1 MMRLAEIEAH
11 IGGMSEL
18 RDIVGAM
25 RSLAAMRVQEA
36 EQALRGIRRYAEM
49 MLAAIGAGLLL
60 VPGPAAE
67 TRPERR
73 RRALI
78 LCMSELGFVG
88 EFNTRLADAA
98 KAAIEPEDQ
107 LFILGGRG
115 TELAIE
121 HGLQIAWSA
130 PIATRPRGAPETVH
144 VLADELYRRIA
155 QSGISRVEAMFG
167 RNSGGVPAVQRQL
180 LLPLDLAADAAIQ
193 RRQPPLHNLV
203 PRVLLEKLTAEYVSA
218 RLTEAVVESIA
229 AENAARFA
237 AMDSAHD
244 NVAKKLAQLH
254 RSVHL
259 ARQDEITTELLD
271 LITGAEAQASE

>member
-1 MMRLAEIEAH
+1 
-11 IGGMSEL
+11 
-18 RDIVGAM
+18 M

-36 EQALRGIRRYAEM
+36 EHALCGIRRYAEM

-60 VPGPAAE
+60 VPEPAAG
-67 TRPERR
+67 THPERR

-107 LFILGGRG
+107 LFILGSRG
-115 TELAIE
+115 AELAIE

-167 RNSGGVPAVQRQL
+167 RHSGGVPAVQRQL
-180 LLPLDLAADAAIQ
+180 LLPLDLAAFAAIQ
-193 RRQPPLHNLV
+193 RGLHFTTSPPACFS
-203 PRVLLEKLTAEYVSA
+203 K
-218 RLTEAVVESIA
+218 
-229 AENAARFA
+229 
-237 AMDSAHD
+237 DSPLNMFRRA
-244 NVAKKLAQLH
+244 
-254 RSVHL
+254 
-259 ARQDEITTELLD
+259 
-271 LITGAEAQASE
+271 

>member
-1 MMRLAEIEAH
+1 MMRLAEIQAH

-36 EQALRGIRRYAEM
+36 EHALCGIRRYAEM

-60 VPGPAAE
+60 VPEPAAG
-67 TRPERR
+67 THPERR

-98 KAAIEPEDQ
+98 KAAFESDDQ
-107 LFILGGRG
+107 LFILGSRG
-115 TELAIE
+115 AELASE

-167 RNSGGVPAVQRQL
+167 RHSGSVPAVQRQL
-180 LLPLDLAADAAIQ
+180 LLPLDLAAFAAIQ
-193 RRQPPLHNLV
+193 RGQPPLHNLA

-218 RLTEAVVESIA
+218 RLTDAVVESIA

-254 RSVHL
+254 RSAHL